1 LWGQHDTVITQA
13 SSESLRAA
21 LGDPPSIIVPGNH
34 MWLLADPDAFAEAMT
49 NIAGL
54 APAV

>member
-1 LWGQHDTVITQA
+1 VIPQA

-21 LGDPPSIIVPGNH
+21 LGDPPSITVPVNH
-34 MWLLADPDAFAEAMT
+34 VWLLGNPDAFAEVMT
-49 NIAGL
+49 SIVGL